1 MYFNK
6 KVAFIC
12 LLAVVILT
20 NSCSVKKRVEIKS
33 PNESYEFVCFINDT
47 TGNLNYS
54 VTFLG
59 KEIIKPSVVGFQIS
73 NNEQP
78 HNITINGVIGNSVN
92 SKWQPVYG
100 EKNEYPDIYSE
111 KIISITDNEINY
123 KLNVRAYNEG
133 VAFRWNFVDENL
145 TLIDEKTEFTLPD
158 NVVLWAS
165 ENAQSEIFKLS
176 VADIQKPIDRPLLIQ
191 SPDSL
196 FIAIGEAGLVDFAR
210 MKFIKSPTKKST
222 LKAKLDGEAK
232 FQKPFETPWRYIMA
246 ATKPSEILENNFL
259 ILNLNQPN
267 KIEDTSW
274 IKPGKIIREVTLTTK
289 GGMACVDFAAKH
301 NLQFVEFDAGWYGYE
316 YDTESDA
323 TTITIDP
330 KRSKGP
336 LDLHKIIKYA
346 ESKNIGIVLYVN
358 MRSLEKQLDEILPLF
373 KSWGIKGV
381 KYGFVNVGSQEWTT
395 WLHDAV
401 RKAADYQLM
410 VDIHDEYRPTGYSRT
425 YPNLM
430 TQEGIRG
437 DEESPDNEMVLKTIF
452 TRMIAGAGDHT
463 NCYFD
468 NRVDKKLGSHASQ
481 LAKLI
486 CVYSPWQFVYWYD
499 RPKNSDTTGDGGV
512 GNKNQIIEVPE
523 LTFIDEVPTVWDDT
537 KVIDGFPGEFAVIAR
552 RSGNRWF
559 VGALN
564 GDQPRNITIP
574 LNFLS
579 PESKYKATIYYD
591 DPDVETVTKVG
602 IEHQIVGSTDHISRE
617 IKARNGMGIILRKI
631 D

>member
-1 MYFNK
+1 MNFNK
-6 KVAFIC
+6 IIIVIC
-12 LLAVVILT
+12 LLTVAVLL
-20 NSCSVKKRVEIKS
+20 NSCDTEKEVNITS
-33 PNESYEFVCFINDT
+33 PNGDYE
-47 TGNLNYS
+47 LNYS
-54 VTFLG
+54 VSFLG
-59 KEIIKPSVVGFQIS
+59 NEIIKPSVLGFKV
-73 NNEQP
+73 NNDDQP
-78 HNITINGVIGNSVN
+78 LNIVINNIVANSVN
-92 SKWQPVYG
+92 SSWQPVYG
-100 EKNEYPDIYSE
+100 EKNEYPEIYSE
-111 KIISITDNEINY
+111 KIITISENKINY
-123 KLNVRAYNEG
+123 KLKVRAYNEG
-133 VAFRWNFVDENL
+133 VAFRWEFTDDSL
-145 TLIDEKTEFTLPD
+145 TIIEEKTEFTLPE

-165 ENAQSEIFKLS
+165 QNAQSEIFKIGIND
-176 VADIQKPIDRPLLIQ
+176 VQKPIDRPLLIQ
-191 SPDSL
+191 TPDSL
-196 FIAIGEAGLVDFAR
+196 FIAIGEAGLVNFAR
-210 MKFIKSPTKKST
+210 MKFIKSPNGAST
-222 LKAKLDGEAK
+222 LRAKLDSEVK
-232 FQKPFETPWRYIMA
+232 FQEPFETPWRFIMA
-246 ATKPSEILENNFL
+246 ATKPGHILENNFL

-289 GGMACVDFAAKH
+289 GGLACVDFAAKH

-316 YDTESDA
+316 YDDESDA

-336 LDLHKIIKYA
+336 LDLHRVIKYA

-358 MRSLEKQLDEILPLF
+358 RRSLVKQLDEILPLF
-373 KSWGIKGV
+373 KLWGIKGV
-381 KYGFVNVGSQEWTT
+381 KYGFVNVGSQEWTA

-401 RKAADYQLM
+401 RKAADHKLM

-437 DEESPDNEMVLKTIF
+437 DEASPDNEMVLKTIF

-468 NRVDKKLGSHASQ
+468 KRVDKKLGSHGSQ

-486 CVYSPWQFVYWYD
+486 CIYSPWQFIYWYD
-499 RPKNSDTTGDGGV
+499 RPKSSDTSGDGGV
-512 GNKNQIIEVPE
+512 GNRNQIIEVPE
-523 LTFIDEVPTVWDDT
+523 LAFIDAVPTVWDDT
-537 KVIDGFPGEFAVIAR
+537 KVIDGLPGKFAIIAR

-564 GDQPRNITIP
+564 GNQSRKFNIP

-579 PESKYKATIYYD
+579 PNIKYKATIYYD
-591 DPDVETVTKVG
+591 DLNVEGVTKVG
-602 IEHQIVGSTDHISRE
+602 VEQQIVGSTNQINRE
-617 IKARNGMGIILRKI
+617 IKAGNGMGIIFEKI